1 VSEEQMAGEELIG
14 EVTHYFDHVGAAVLD
29 LNTQLQV
36 GETIHIKGY
45 TTDLVQQVESMQ
57 IDHADVQ
64 QAGPGEDVAILV
76 SDRVREGDEVYRVQ

>member
-1 VSEEQMAGEELIG
+1 MSEEQRAGEELIG

-45 TTDLVQQVESMQ
+45 TTDLVQKVESMQ

-76 SDRVREGDEVYRVQ
+76 SDRVRVGDQVYRLQ

>member
-57 IDHADVQ
+57 IDHADVG